1 MRIFSFFPE
10 GFDNTYREIKKVY
23 PNEKGSQS
31 RKLKCWQCL
40 LCLPACAG
48 PLQMRSMEAQL
59 EEEYEEKR
67 RVMEEKANL
76 ERQLQE
82 YGSRAPARDRGLC
95 VCCVHGCVCVHGRVC
110 MYVCGCACV
119 CVFVCLCMCV
129 CVCLYKY
136 IQFLV
141 YVCRVYI

>member
-110 MYVCGCACV
+110 GVCVCMCVGVHVCASLFVCV
-119 CVFVCLCMCV
+119 CV
-129 CVCLYKY
+129 
-136 IQFLV
+136 
-141 YVCRVYI
+141 YVFVYINTFSF